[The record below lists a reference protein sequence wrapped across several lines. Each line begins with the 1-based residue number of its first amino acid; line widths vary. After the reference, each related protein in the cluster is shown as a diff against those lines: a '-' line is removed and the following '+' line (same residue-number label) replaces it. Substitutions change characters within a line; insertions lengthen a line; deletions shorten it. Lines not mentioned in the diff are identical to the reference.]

1 MHGVSV
7 DFPRQLKCC
16 CNACRSLAVFLLNL
30 AFAQHAVS
38 KLQPTAFVLLD
49 DKLCGVLRC
58 FPARMPDKSGDCP
71 FFAAHADASVNMDF
85 GHSLA
90 VVAHRPR
97 NGEWANH
104 GHARQKQFARLCV
117 FQRVRHIRQGSALQ
131 NRRLLNPRGKVAF
144 ALCASSGVAVNPS
157 SSEIS
162 IVCPSSISRACVS
175 SAVSAA
181 CISVSPSRERVSSS
195 VSPPP
200 R

>member
-1 MHGVSV
+1 MYGVSV

-49 DKLCGVLRC
+49 DKLRGVLRC

-71 FFAAHADASVNMDF
+71 FVSAHADASVNMDF

-97 NGEWANH
+97 NGEWANY
-104 GHARQKQFARLCV
+104 GHARQKQLARLCV
-117 FQRVRHIRQGSALQ
+117 FQCVRHIRQGSALQ
-131 NRRLLNPRGKVAF
+131 DRRRLNPRGKVSLRALRFVRRRRQPQQLGNVHRLPIEHQPRLRLIRRQRSAHQRFPF
-144 ALCASSGVAVNPS
+144 A
-157 SSEIS
+157 
-162 IVCPSSISRACVS
+162 
-175 SAVSAA
+175 
-181 CISVSPSRERVSSS
+181 
-195 VSPPP
+195 
-200 R
+200 